1 MTNAPNRG
9 DKRVIIDTVKS
20 PADPTALLF
29 APSGDDLHNLAQAL
43 QNLQMRVVVA
53 NSHEAMTSARHTGI
67 VLILVDLDRD
77 PHWKTTLQQL
87 HTAIPN
93 ARLLAYSRHSEERLW
108 LDALDAGAFDFVCKP
123 FHERELRWILQSAL
137 YAGASRLPGAIAGQ

>member
-1 MTNAPNRG
+1 MTT
-9 DKRVIIDTVKS
+9 DTMKCPADRR

-29 APSGDDLHNLAQAL
+29 APSCDDEQNLVQAL
-43 QNLQMRVVVA
+43 QNLQVRVVVA
-53 NSHEAMTSARHTGI
+53 HSHEEMTAVRHTG
-67 VLILVDLDRD
+67 VELILVDLDRD
-77 PHWKTTLQQL
+77 PYWKATLQQL
-87 HTAIPN
+87 RAAVPA

-137 YAGASRLPGAIAGQ
+137 YARACQRQLAVAGQ

>member
-1 MTNAPNRG
+1 M
-9 DKRVIIDTVKS
+9 IIDTVKC

-29 APSGDDLHNLAQAL
+29 APSVDDQRNLSQAL
-43 QNLQMRVVVA
+43 QDLQIRVVVA
-53 NSHEAMTSARHTGI
+53 TSHEAMTAARHDG
-67 VLILVDLDRD
+67 VALILVDLDRD

-87 HTAIPN
+87 RAAVPA
-93 ARLLAYSRHSEERLW
+93 ARLLAYSRHSEESLW

-137 YAGASRLPGAIAGQ
+137 YARASQLQFAVAGQ

>member
-1 MTNAPNRG
+1 M
-9 DKRVIIDTVKS
+9 IIDTVKR

-29 APSGDDLHNLAQAL
+29 APSGDDLQNLAQAL
-43 QNLQMRVVVA
+43 QNLQIRVVVA
-53 NSHEAMTSARHTGI
+53 NSHEAMTSARHTGV

-77 PHWKTTLQQL
+77 PHWKATLQQL
-87 HTAIPN
+87 HAAVPA
-93 ARLLAYSRHSEERLW
+93 ARLLAYSRLSEERLW

-137 YAGASRLPGAIAGQ
+137 YARGSRLPGAITGQ